1 MDITNNICT
10 VLTGGILRS
19 RHDDE
24 CFFLCTTDTTKR
36 DTRILFVMNWS
47 IPRES
52 VSCDRREMKRW
63 YWVEDVGRQEERER
77 EANLG

>member
-1 MDITNNICT
+1 M
-10 VLTGGILRS
+10 
-19 RHDDE
+19 
-24 CFFLCTTDTTKR
+24 
-36 DTRILFVMNWS
+36 MNWS

-52 VSCDRREMKRW
+52 VSNDRREMKRW